1 MRTHRL
7 VALLAFG
14 SLVACED
21 RARREQDDFARRRPF
36 VEREPLEPGERSP
49 APVDRDYTYA
59 DRDDYI
65 ELRGHE
71 LGELDR
77 DIERLETRARDATGD
92 MKREI
97 DEAVVE
103 LKRQREQL
111 KNELDRMENVTESDW
126 DAFRRRVDDSMD
138 RLREG
143 LRDIGRR
150 SKPTS

>member
-1 MRTHRL
+1 M
-7 VALLAFG
+7 
-14 SLVACED
+14 
-21 RARREQDDFARRRPF
+21 
-36 VEREPLEPGERSP
+36 
-49 APVDRDYTYA
+49 
-59 DRDDYI
+59 
-65 ELRGHE
+65 
-71 LGELDR
+71 
-77 DIERLETRARDATGD
+77 
-92 MKREI
+92 
-97 DEAVVE
+97 E